1 MSSPK
6 LLGMWPL
13 TTKAAPVGLETDGGM
28 TVGMAVEDATIVGMA
43 VARIVPRTGV
53 LTAVGSVVRRVL
65 MHAPHVQK
73 VARMPRLEAMSAV
86 QRVRVL
92 KRVERRRVLLKRVE
106 TTTVVEAV
114 PVRAAG
120 TIGAVNAVRTVAP
133 RVAPRAAVQAHD
145 VMDAPLKRVRLRQR
159 RLRRPSICWI
169 RWQRLRQPMTS
180 ISRP

>member
-13 TTKAAPVGLETDGGM
+13 TMKAALVGLETDGGM
-28 TVGMAVEDATIVGMA
+28 TVGMAVEDATIAGMA
-43 VARIVPRTGV
+43 VARIVPLTGV
-53 LTAVGSVVRRVL
+53 LTAVGSVVRRVP

-73 VARMPRLEAMSAV
+73 AARMPRLEAMSAV

-92 KRVERRRVLLKRVE
+92 KRVERRRVLLKRAE

-114 PVRAAG
+114 PVRVAG
-120 TIGAVNAVRTVAP
+120 TDGVESVGP
-133 RVAPRAAVQAHD
+133 RVDRKAGGEPIA

-159 RLRRPSICWI
+159 RLCRPSICWI
-169 RWQRLRQPMTS
+169 RWQRLQRPMTS